1 MAAYGFVSVGVM
13 GVQMAFIAR
22 QFSRAPF
29 YCTSDSTGA
38 LCRSNKIYLFSNCLF
53 ITSPGFAG
61 PLLRKQKKKGGGVRR
76 EGKGMALNNEACQ
89 GTCSL

>member
-1 MAAYGFVSVGVM
+1 MATYGFVSVGVM
-13 GVQMAFIAR
+13 AVQMAFIAR

-29 YCTSDSTGA
+29 YCMSDSTGA

-53 ITSPGFAG
+53 ITSPGFVG
-61 PLLRKQKKKGGGVRR
+61 PLFRKQKKKRGGGMR
-76 EGKGMALNNEACQ
+76 EGMALNNEACQ